1 MSATISSRPISDG
14 AISGDDESTR
24 GHTSA
29 KRARRRVY
37 RPVVEVLPEPEPE
50 PIPEPIPTPKYDAL
64 SPEGQAKVDRLI
76 LEMKELRAQFVAQKQ
91 EVV

>member
-1 MSATISSRPISDG
+1 MSISGRSISGG
-14 AISGDDESTR
+14 AISGDDDPRRS
-24 GHTSA
+24 GA
-29 KRARRRVY
+29 VGKRPRRRLVAL
-37 RPVVEVLPEPEPE
+37 PEPEVEPEPE